1 MANQSQY
8 TATVLP
14 INATNPD
21 VEWSVIPDTGN
32 ASIDENGLL
41 TALAPG
47 IVEVAATAKDG
58 SGVSVSKEVTIV
70 EAL

>member
-1 MANQSQY
+1 MENQSQY
-8 TATVLP
+8 TA
-14 INATNPD
+14 
-21 VEWSVIPDTGN
+21 N

-41 TALAPG
+41 TAIAPG

-70 EAL
+70 AAP